1 MIRIANPG
9 DLEAINNLLRQVLKV
24 HHEGRPDLFRA
35 QGKKYTDEELLD
47 IFENPDTPVF
57 VYVEDGKVLG
67 YAFCSLEFANSG
79 SLKPV
84 KTLYLDDLC
93 VDASARGRHIG
104 TQLFEFVKAY
114 ASDRGCYNLTLH
126 VWSCNPSAQAFYN
139 SIGMQVQYQSMEILL

>member
-9 DLEAINNLLRQVLKV
+9 DLEAINDLLRQVLKV

-47 IFENPDTPVF
+47 IFENPDSPVF
-57 VYVEDGKVLG
+57 VYEEGGKVLG

-93 VDASARGRHIG
+93 VDVSARGRHIG
-104 TQLFEFVKAY
+104 TKLFEFVKAY
-114 ASDRGCYNLTLH
+114 AAEKGCYNLTLH
-126 VWSCNPSAQAFYN
+126 VWACNPAAQSFY
-139 SIGMQVQYQSMEILL
+139 SSLDMQEQYKSMEIIL

>member
-9 DLEAINNLLRQVLKV
+9 DLEAINDLLRQVLKV

-47 IFENPDTPVF
+47 IFENPDSPVF
-57 VYVEDGKVLG
+57 VYEEDGKVLG

-104 TQLFEFVKAY
+104 TKLFEFVKAY
-114 ASDRGCYNLTLH
+114 AAEKGCYNLTLH
-126 VWSCNPSAQAFYN
+126 VWSCNPSARTFYA
-139 SIGMQVQYQSMEILL
+139 SLGMQPQYESMEIIL

>member
-9 DLEAINNLLRQVLKV
+9 DLEAINDLLRQVLKV
-24 HHEGRPDLFRA
+24 HHEGRPDIFRA

-47 IFENPDTPVF
+47 IFENPDSPVF
-57 VYVEDGKVLG
+57 VYEEGGKVLG

-93 VDASARGRHIG
+93 VDVSARGRHIG
-104 TQLFEFVKAY
+104 TKLFEFVKAY
-114 ASDRGCYNLTLH
+114 AAEKGCYNLTLH
-126 VWSCNPSAQAFYN
+126 VWACNPAAQAFYV
-139 SIGMQVQYQSMEILL
+139 SLGMQEQYKSMEIIL